1 MDYQVWTKDEFE
13 GWKKVDCG
21 DLPAAQRELLK
32 ALTSGQEPLL
42 TVEVPYDFNVNIK
55 EGEIGAVK
63 KSKAKPDKGP
73 GDESKGKVRPGDTPA
88 VSELGK
94 GSGDPGSGDRL
105 PGK

>member
-1 MDYQVWTKDEFE
+1 MDYQVWTHDEYE

-21 DLPAAQRELLK
+21 DLPAAQREILK
-32 ALTSGQEPLL
+32 ALTSGKEPLL
-42 TVEVPYDFNVNIK
+42 TVEVPYDFNVKIK
-55 EGEIGAVK
+55 EDKIGEITE
-63 KSKAKPDKGP
+63 SKAKPDKGP
-73 GDESKGKVRPGDTPA
+73 GTEGEGEVRPGDTPA